1 MIYNIKMAFFHLILL
16 GIPTSL
22 ILSFKKRG
30 WGWCGSGL
38 LKRQNPFS
46 VTEVICRRSLITF
59 DVSLTEKPKPFYMV
73 ISTCW
78 LIVVPYQNI
87 LITGSKAL
95 RITTERKCLLVFFAL
110 READKVGQ
118 KKILQN
124 ILKVAQIWE
133 AKQKTKIARRKMER
147 KTNVTFYQ
155 CDIFFMRYFL
165 RLKYFKKHP
174 RNAEIRY

>member
-1 MIYNIKMAFFHLILL
+1 MA
-16 GIPTSL
+16 
-22 ILSFKKRG
+22 
-30 WGWCGSGL
+30 WYGSGL
-38 LKRQNPFS
+38 LKRQNPLS

-87 LITGSKAL
+87 VITGNKAL
-95 RITTERKCLLVFFAL
+95 RITTERKYLLAFFFSL

-124 ILKVAQIWE
+124 TLKVAQRWK
-133 AKQKTKIARRKMER
+133 AKQKTKIARRKWSARRMWLFISA
-147 KTNVTFYQ
+147 TFSS
-155 CDIFFMRYFL
+155 CDISCV
-165 RLKYFKKHP
+165 
-174 RNAEIRY
+174 

>member
-1 MIYNIKMAFFHLILL
+1 MA
-16 GIPTSL
+16 
-22 ILSFKKRG
+22 
-30 WGWCGSGL
+30 WYGSGL
-38 LKRQNPFS
+38 LKRQNPLS

-73 ISTCW
+73 ISTGW

-95 RITTERKCLLVFFAL
+95 RITAERKYLLSFFVL
-110 READKVGQ
+110 KEADEVGQ

-124 ILKVAQIWE
+124 SRKDKKLNK
-133 AKQKTKIARRKMER
+133 KQKLRGENGAQNE
-147 KTNVTFYQ
+147 
-155 CDIFFMRYFL
+155 CDFLSARYFL
-165 RLKYFKKHP
+165 HGYFLHVKYFKKYP